1 MVTVLM
7 WSQSGAKL
15 LLGPLLGAGRLCFT
29 GTESFVFAIKLMEGG
44 DKSKTGEGGVIMMKR
59 QILMVVGV
67 LVMGFILTM
76 SGCASSV
83 NSNELVQPTN
93 QPAEIIDDTL
103 TVNGAETASQAVA
116 RIEGRVQN
124 SFDCKVQD
132 FAEHT
137 VTVRAAMKQCSGTT
151 EAEDYSGIPVR
162 VILSQAVPEPG
173 ATKLTVSAADG
184 YSKSFVLEYVMN
196 DDTVILFEEEGALH
210 MAAGDMDRYDAS
222 HWVQNVVQFTVE

>member
-1 MVTVLM
+1 M
-7 WSQSGAKL
+7 
-15 LLGPLLGAGRLCFT
+15 
-29 GTESFVFAIKLMEGG
+29 
-44 DKSKTGEGGVIMMKR
+44 MMKR

-103 TVNGAETASQAVA
+103 TVNGAETASQTVA
-116 RIEGRVQN
+116 RIQGRVQN

-137 VTVRAAMKQCSGTT
+137 VTVRAAMKQCSGTR
-151 EAEDYSGIPVR
+151 SRGLFRIPVR

-173 ATKLTVSAADG
+173 ATKLTASAADG
-184 YSKSFVLEYVMN
+184 YSKVLFWNM
-196 DDTVILFEEEGALH
+196 
-210 MAAGDMDRYDAS
+210 
-222 HWVQNVVQFTVE
+222 

>member
-1 MVTVLM
+1 M
-7 WSQSGAKL
+7 
-15 LLGPLLGAGRLCFT
+15 
-29 GTESFVFAIKLMEGG
+29 
-44 DKSKTGEGGVIMMKR
+44 MMKR

-151 EAEDYSGIPVR
+151 EATATFFLLPGCTRSFGKL
-162 VILSQAVPEPG
+162 ILW
-173 ATKLTVSAADG
+173 
-184 YSKSFVLEYVMN
+184 
-196 DDTVILFEEEGALH
+196 GALRPSIPAH
-210 MAAGDMDRYDAS
+210 FSG
-222 HWVQNVVQFTVE
+222 